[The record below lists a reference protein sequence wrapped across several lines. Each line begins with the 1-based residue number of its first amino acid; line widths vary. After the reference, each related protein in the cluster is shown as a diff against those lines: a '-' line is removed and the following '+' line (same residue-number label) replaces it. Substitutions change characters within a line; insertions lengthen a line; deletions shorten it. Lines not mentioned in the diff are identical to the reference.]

1 MTKDDLR
8 ERMTVFAVRIV
19 KMVDAMPQTVSG
31 LAIARQIVR
40 SGTSPSANYRAACLA
55 KSDKDF
61 INKLKMVE
69 EELDE
74 TCHWL
79 EIIMR
84 SEMVKESRMKPL
96 HQECCELLNIIAKSI
111 VTTKTRMTSDEM
123 AKSKKILVK

>member
-1 MTKDDLR
+1 LQ
-8 ERMTVFAVRIV
+8 ERMTNFAVRII
-19 KMVDAMPQTVSG
+19 KMVDSMPNTVSG
-31 LAIARQIVR
+31 LAVSRQIIR

-61 INKLKMVE
+61 VNKLKMVE

-84 SEMVKESRMKPL
+84 SEMMKESRLMPL
-96 HQECCELLNIIAKSI
+96 HQEACELLNIIAKSI
-111 VTTKTRMTSDEM
+111 VTTKTRMSADEI
-123 AKSKKILVK
+123 AKSKKS